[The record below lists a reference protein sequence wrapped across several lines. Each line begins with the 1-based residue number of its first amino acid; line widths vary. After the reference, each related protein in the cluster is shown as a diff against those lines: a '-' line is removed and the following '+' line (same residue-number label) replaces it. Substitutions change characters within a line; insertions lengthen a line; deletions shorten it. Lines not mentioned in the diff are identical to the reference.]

1 MAHFSQFKQ
10 ALYGPN
16 PPLPHNFKIK
26 LDNGEE
32 KKVHKNILAAA
43 SNLFQNALLLSED
56 SSDFIALE
64 KVK

>member
-56 SSDFIALE
+56 SPDFIALK